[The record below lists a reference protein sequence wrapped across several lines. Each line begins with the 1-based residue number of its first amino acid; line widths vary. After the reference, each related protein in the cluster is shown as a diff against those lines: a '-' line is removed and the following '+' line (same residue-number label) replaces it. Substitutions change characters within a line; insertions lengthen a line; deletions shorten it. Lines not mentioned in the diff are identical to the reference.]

1 MCLNIN
7 IIEKFLYDIKLKICY
22 KKNKLKIN
30 KTKNKIKMKFVAI
43 CIFV

>member
-7 IIEKFLYDIKLKICY
+7 IIEKLLYNIKLKICY

-30 KTKNKIKMKFVAI
+30 TTKYEIKMKFVAI
-43 CIFV
+43 GIFV